1 MKRILTFFI
10 FILLAMGPGAAGAQT
25 VVMDEGHVAFDY
37 PDSWLVVSPQLCGV
51 YAPLLEDAGLDADEL
66 ARELEQTRTL
76 SRAYNENY
84 TQYLSVLIGED
95 ELSQEIYEI
104 ENATDNQRAT
114 LRRRVEANSF
124 WETTGLRTQ
133 DAEWQKED
141 GGYWLYAHYT
151 VTRAGETVG
160 RGLRYITVR
169 NGLYVE
175 MDWRIASGRFSGRDL
190 NAFRARLADL
200 VVTEQIAEPV
210 RDVKLEAQIP
220 AETSKAQ
227 VEITGTATAGATVI
241 AETPDGNGAM
251 LTLDAAT
258 AEAKGKFTLTIEL
271 EKEGHYD
278 VTLTASKEGM
288 NDATLSG
295 EIAYSAKTLPVSGV
309 EESLFVTG
317 DMTTIAGTTLA
328 GVQLQLVTPFGVSKK
343 RSGNDGAFSFELTTK
358 DAGEYKYT
366 LILDKSGYNQR
377 RVPFTVTRIIT
388 DDQEQEK
395 IRQSAV
401 KISYKDLQKD
411 KEENQG
417 KVMRLY
423 GPVSEVSSS
432 ASVYYVRLQYNK
444 DAKGKWYNDVV
455 IVCDADT
462 GAKVGDMMTAVVTV
476 DGVYSEQSASGAD
489 VIVPRFKLLFVDKIE

>member
-1 MKRILTFFI
+1 MRRSITL
-10 FILLAMGPGAAGAQT
+10 
-25 VVMDEGHVAFDY
+25 Y
-37 PDSWLVVSPQLCGV
+37 NDSRL
-51 YAPLLEDAGLDADEL
+51 
-66 ARELEQTRTL
+66 
-76 SRAYNENY
+76 
-84 TQYLSVLIGED
+84 
-95 ELSQEIYEI
+95 
-104 ENATDNQRAT
+104 
-114 LRRRVEANSF
+114 
-124 WETTGLRTQ
+124 
-133 DAEWQKED
+133 
-141 GGYWLYAHYT
+141 
-151 VTRAGETVG
+151 
-160 RGLRYITVR
+160 
-169 NGLYVE
+169 
-175 MDWRIASGRFSGRDL
+175 GRDL

-317 DMTTIAGTTLA
+317 DTTTIAGTTLA

-358 DAGEYKYT
+358 DAGECKYT
-366 LILDKSGYNQR
+366 LI
-377 RVPFTVTRIIT
+377 
-388 DDQEQEK
+388 
-395 IRQSAV
+395 
-401 KISYKDLQKD
+401 
-411 KEENQG
+411 
-417 KVMRLY
+417 
-423 GPVSEVSSS
+423 
-432 ASVYYVRLQYNK
+432 
-444 DAKGKWYNDVV
+444 
-455 IVCDADT
+455 
-462 GAKVGDMMTAVVTV
+462 
-476 DGVYSEQSASGAD
+476 
-489 VIVPRFKLLFVDKIE
+489 

>member
-1 MKRILTFFI
+1 
-10 FILLAMGPGAAGAQT
+10 
-25 VVMDEGHVAFDY
+25 
-37 PDSWLVVSPQLCGV
+37 
-51 YAPLLEDAGLDADEL
+51 
-66 ARELEQTRTL
+66 
-76 SRAYNENY
+76 
-84 TQYLSVLIGED
+84 
-95 ELSQEIYEI
+95 
-104 ENATDNQRAT
+104 
-114 LRRRVEANSF
+114 
-124 WETTGLRTQ
+124 
-133 DAEWQKED
+133 
-141 GGYWLYAHYT
+141 
-151 VTRAGETVG
+151 
-160 RGLRYITVR
+160 
-169 NGLYVE
+169 
-175 MDWRIASGRFSGRDL
+175 
-190 NAFRARLADL
+190 
-200 VVTEQIAEPV
+200 
-210 RDVKLEAQIP
+210 
-220 AETSKAQ
+220 
-227 VEITGTATAGATVI
+227 
-241 AETPDGNGAM
+241 
-251 LTLDAAT
+251 
-258 AEAKGKFTLTIEL
+258 
-271 EKEGHYD
+271 
-278 VTLTASKEGM
+278 M

-317 DMTTIAGTTLA
+317 DTTTIAGTTLT

>member
-1 MKRILTFFI
+1 MKRILSFLI
-10 FILLAMGPGAAGAQT
+10 FILLAAGASAAVAQT
-25 VVMDEGHVAFDY
+25 IVMDEGHVAFDY
-37 PDSWLVVSPQLCGV
+37 PDSWLAVSPQLCGV
-51 YAPLLEDAGLDADEL
+51 YAPLLADAGLDADEL
-66 ARELEQTRTL
+66 AKELEDTRTL
-76 SRAYNENY
+76 SRAYNADY
-84 TQYLSVLIGED
+84 TQSLSVLIGED

-104 ENATDNQRAT
+104 ESVTDSQRAS

-133 DAEWQKED
+133 DTEWQKEN
-141 GGYWLYAHYT
+141 GAYWLYVHYT
-151 VTRAGETVG
+151 VTRSGEIVG

-175 MDWRIASGRFSGRDL
+175 LDWRIASGRFSGRDL
-190 NAFRARLADL
+190 TAFRARLADL
-200 VVTEQIAEPV
+200 TITESVAEPV

-220 AETSKAQ
+220 AETSAAQ
-227 VEITGTATAGATVI
+227 VEITGTATAGATII

-258 AEAKGKFTLTIEL
+258 AASNGSFTLTLEL
-271 EKEGHYD
+271 EQEGSYD

-295 EIAYSAKTLPVSGV
+295 AIAYSAKTLPVSGV
-309 EESLFVTG
+309 AESLTVTG
-317 DMTTIAGTTLA
+317 DTTTIAGTTLA

-343 RSGNDGAFSFELTTK
+343 RSGNDGSFSFELTTK
-358 DAGEYKYT
+358 DAGDYNYT

-377 RVPFTVTRIIT
+377 RVPFTVTRVVT
-388 DDQEQEK
+388 DEQEREK

-401 KISYKDLQKD
+401 KISYKELQQN
-411 KEENQG
+411 KEANRG

-423 GPVSEVSSS
+423 GPVSEISSS
-432 ASVYYVRLQYNK
+432 GSISYVRMQYNK

-455 IVCDADT
+455 IVCEADT

-476 DGVYSEQSASGAD
+476 DGVYNEQDASGND
-489 VIVPRFKLLFVDKIE
+489 VIVPRFSLLFVDKIE